1 MDVAVDSQ
9 ALPRM
14 QARLTLTVNL
24 AVGTFVAGLL
34 AIAICIVLAS
44 GQMARLGFDLTQLPL
59 PLHSLKSVTPE
70 WKDWD
75 DHFKV
80 DEGLPLSW

>member
-9 ALPRM
+9 SLPRM
-14 QARLTLTVNL
+14 QARFTFTVSF
-24 AVGTFVAGLL
+24 AIGTFVASLL
-34 AIAICIVLAS
+34 AITICTVLAF

-80 DEGLPLSW
+80 KGGLPLSW

>member
-9 ALPRM
+9 PLPRM
-14 QARLTLTVNL
+14 QARLTFTVSL
-24 AVGTFVAGLL
+24 ALGTVVASLMV
-34 AIAICIVLAS
+34 IAVCFVLAS
-44 GQMARLGFDLTQLPL
+44 GQVARLGLDSAQLPL

-80 DEGLPLSW
+80 EGGMPLSW